1 MDNSAMTSFYD
12 SHTLADHSGLYQAN
26 LGSGENSTSQLLN
39 IYSSRGK
46 LLEMAA
52 TGSST
57 NNPSSL
63 SQSNNIHK
71 SPISNSKEVE
81 KALDQMFRGF
91 SFYSEPVEEQ
101 EVQRQIRE
109 YLKMKNSL
117 KRGKANL

>member
-1 MDNSAMTSFYD
+1 MTSFYD

-101 EVQRQIRE
+101 EV
-109 YLKMKNSL
+109 
-117 KRGKANL
+117 